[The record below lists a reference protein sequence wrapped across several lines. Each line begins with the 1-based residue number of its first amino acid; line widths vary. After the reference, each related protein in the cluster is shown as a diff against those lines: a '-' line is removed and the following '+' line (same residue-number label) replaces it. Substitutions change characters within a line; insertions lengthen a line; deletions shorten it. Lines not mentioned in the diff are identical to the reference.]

1 MIASRGIVIVS
12 SLILMVVN
20 VAVDAIYPS
29 DHWKYSTKLT
39 KDNFMSTLK
48 GVIESSEEDK
58 TLFVRWI
65 ASAE

>member
-1 MIASRGIVIVS
+1 MIASRGIVIVT

-20 VAVDAIYPS
+20 VVDAIYPT

-48 GVIESSEEDK
+48 DVIESSDK